1 MSQIKVLVGVPSAG
15 HPHIDF
21 VNSLLQITPLV
32 AGVMIVPRLPVQQ
45 ARTRMA
51 QAFLEQEDY
60 THLFMIDDDM
70 VFTPNDVAQVLAL
83 AEQGMDIV
91 SGLFCRRSQNKPVPV
106 VYNEKFEFIS
116 PPAYIS
122 KVYAT
127 SLAFT
132 VISRE
137 AVDAVDGDFSFGLL
151 GRGEDQ
157 EFANLVHSFG
167 FEWWI
172 NPAARVGHKSEITLY
187 A

>member
-1 MSQIKVLVGVPSAG
+1 MSMKVLVGVPSAG

-21 VNSLLQITPLV
+21 VNSLLQSAQLFS
-32 AGVMIVPRLPVQQ
+32 GVMIVPRLPVHQ

-51 QAFLEQEDY
+51 QAFLEQDY

-70 VFTPNDVAQVLAL
+70 VFTPNDIAQVLAV
-83 AEQGMDIV
+83 AEQGKDIV

-106 VYNEKFEFIS
+106 VYDDKLEFVS
-116 PPAYIS
+116 PPTEVG
-122 KVYAT
+122 KVYST

-132 VISRE
+132 VIRRVVLKDIE
-137 AVDAVDGDFSFGLL
+137 GEFSFGVA
-151 GRGEDQ
+151 GFGEDQ
-157 EFANLVHSFG
+157 TFALEVNQLG
-167 FEWWI
+167 YEWWI

>member
-1 MSQIKVLVGVPSAG
+1 MSMKVLVGVPSAG

-32 AGVMIVPRLPVQQ
+32 TGVMIVPRLPVHQ

-70 VFTPNDVAQVLAL
+70 VFTPNDVAQVLAV
-83 AEQGMDIV
+83 AEQGKDIV

-106 VYNEKFEFIS
+106 VYNEALQFTT
-116 PPAYIS
+116 PPKEVS
-122 KVYAT
+122 KVYGT

-132 VISRE
+132 VIKRE
-137 AVDAVDGDFSFGLL
+137 VLESIDGEFSFGITF
-151 GRGEDQ
+151 GEDQ
-157 EFANLVHSFG
+157 TFILDTKASG
-167 FEWWI
+167 YDWWL
-172 NPAARVGHKSEITLY
+172 NPAARVGHISEVTLY